1 MLFRTAMK
9 MSLYLS
15 FFFLKTNMIF
25 STNANTYIAHAP
37 EALVRQIGLTQSD
50 SEAKQKQ
57 DRQRAYHRP
66 RRQEA
71 CRDTSQ

>member
-1 MLFRTAMK
+1 
-9 MSLYLS
+9 
-15 FFFLKTNMIF
+15 MIF

-57 DRQRAYHRP
+57 DRQRAYHR
-66 RRQEA
+66 RLRQEA